1 METKVLTQEELQ
13 QLKTIQEKRAKFV
26 EQFGILEMR
35 VQEINIQKEL
45 LKEELKTLQ
54 QEETKTGEALQQKY
68 GNGSIDLSKGEF
80 ISQ

>member
-1 METKVLTQEELQ
+1 METKVLTQEEIQ
-13 QLKTIQEKRAKFV
+13 QLKNIQEKRAKFV

-35 VQEINIQKEL
+35 AQEINIQKEF
-45 LKEELKTLQ
+45 LKEELKALQ